1 VLDSGCTNHMTG
13 EKDMFTSF
21 KENDYSNDS
30 IMFDDNSEGK
40 VLMYGKIAITTNH
53 YISKVQLV
61 DSLEYNLLSI
71 SQLCE
76 MAYNCLF
83 TNKGVTIFR
92 RCDGSYAFSGIL
104 KEKLYL
110 VDFNPKE
117 LELDKCLIA
126 KTSMG

>member
-1 VLDSGCTNHMTG
+1 MTG

-21 KENDYSNDS
+21 KENDYSNDT